1 MTLRESR
8 KQQLWIKTAQ
18 TGKALTAL
26 DCLGRLDDEEIAREL
41 GLRPV
46 FVSLAR
52 YEPFGLAV
60 LEAAGGSVLTP
71 EGQPFAYGKAS
82 EGFRNGWFVARGG

>member
-1 MTLRESR
+1 M
-8 KQQLWIKTAQ
+8 
-18 TGKALTAL
+18 GKRVALTAL

-60 LEAAGGSVLTP
+60 LEAAGAGCALVLSDI
-71 EGQPFAYGKAS
+71 ES
-82 EGFRNGWFVARGG
+82 FRP